1 MGAMAHVWCSETT
14 LSNYSFP
21 PLCMGTR
28 DCQALVQAPLPTKPS
43 RQSLHFYF
51 LNSDS
56 VCTLD
61 RHILFKI

>member
-43 RQSLHFYF
+43 R
-51 LNSDS
+51 
-56 VCTLD
+56 
-61 RHILFKI
+61 